1 MYGLLMAKVV
11 SLWAKKENDY
21 AIPMKYSYSE
31 YPANPNGSDFDAA
44 AICTKDGRHIAMM
57 PHIERSIFLWQW
69 PYCNKI
75 QKI

>member
-1 MYGLLMAKVV
+1 
-11 SLWAKKENDY
+11 
-21 AIPMKYSYSE
+21 MKYSYSE

-69 PYCNKI
+69 PYCNKNSENMI
-75 QKI
+75 SPWFNAFKSAYNWIEKNKK